1 MPNSLPYAKTAMFGS
16 LCFIA
21 LYILFNLYMGYKTLL
36 YIVPACM
43 YFGKALCDVLM
54 IINGY
59 HLYKLWSRVI
69 GCSRIIRI

>member
-1 MPNSLPYAKTAMFGS
+1 MTCSNSLHYAKKAMFGS

-21 LYILFNLYMGYKTLL
+21 LYIVFNVYMGLKTLL
-36 YIVPACM
+36 YIVPACL

-59 HLYKLWSRVI
+59 HLYTPVAGESLVPDMM
-69 GCSRIIRI
+69 